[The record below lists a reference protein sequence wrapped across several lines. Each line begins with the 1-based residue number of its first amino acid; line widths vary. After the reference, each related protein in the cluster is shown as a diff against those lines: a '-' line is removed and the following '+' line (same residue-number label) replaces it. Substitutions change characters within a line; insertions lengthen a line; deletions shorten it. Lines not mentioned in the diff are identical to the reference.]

1 VMPESRDDEVA
12 SKPRSGKDLSL
23 LLVPMANTREER
35 TVVRSRVRLVD
46 DQLAKITL
54 LRQKIE
60 DLQSRKRETST
71 KTTKDYTL

>member
-1 VMPESRDDEVA
+1 MPESRDDEVA